1 MRSKIGIAAK
11 RTFLKKGEGLARFG
25 VRTKTVTEPVA
36 SKEHDKDI
44 VEQKAPV
51 TRKTATVKDYTTS
64 KQSAMPRVTEAAVKP
79 KSMAKTDQMQLDV
92 RKLNASKSSTG
103 RQTMSKLFYIQC
115 ILRPRLHGTAFAGHD
130 IEFG

>member
-1 MRSKIGIAAK
+1 MRPKTGIAAK

-25 VRTKTVTEPVA
+25 VRTKPVA

-51 TRKTATVKDYTTS
+51 TRKTATVKDYATS

-103 RQTMSKLFYIQC
+103 PQTMSKLFYIQC
-115 ILRPRLHGTAFAGHD
+115 ILRPGLHGTGFA
-130 IEFG
+130 